1 MPQQKCALRYQVT
14 EGRAAAHAK
23 AAGGLYT
30 LAMTRHHLVL
40 VALLAA
46 TAPASPPALALDGKW
61 TPQQVLDIDPKW
73 LKQQGLKLPPSA
85 LWDGKR
91 GTGLLTGTVNI
102 AGCSG
107 AFVSDTGLIVTNHH
121 CLFGLVQEHSTP
133 ERDLITQGFLA
144 RSRAEELPGSTM
156 RVEIPRR
163 FTDVTAKI
171 LAAVP
176 AGAEPLA
183 RLQAIDAQQKA
194 LVAECQRQADAKC
207 KVAAFDDGVT
217 YTLIES
223 IELRDIRLV
232 YAPPRAIGEY
242 GGEIDNWSWP
252 RHTGDFAIARAW
264 VGADGRPADRA
275 DGNRPYTLEF
285 FFPISRRGL
294 DEGDFVMVLGYPGVT
309 YRALIAEEMRERR
322 ERFFVRRED
331 VFGEWIAHLERSS
344 ADDAQGRIAVAANV
358 KGILNRHKNA
368 QGQIAGLDRGRMVD
382 KQAAQDDAVAAWA
395 ALSRGHAFAVPARE
409 TLRAVLAERERTWER
424 DFLLNLIPMGT
435 ESVAG
440 GIPPLPKTLYYG
452 ATLAHNAHERAK
464 PDAARASGFAD
475 ADQSK
480 LRERLRREQSQYF
493 AAADQRV
500 FAALVRRALALPQD
514 QRIAAVDARFGGL
527 SPERIDAAIA
537 GMYAASPLLDPAARD
552 AMLGESIDALTARKD
567 PLLDFGIAW
576 NRDLRMLREREREWN
591 ARAAL
596 HRPAWR
602 RAVAAHA
609 GKPVAPDA
617 NGTLRISF
625 AHVQGYAP
633 RDGLRYTPFTT
644 LAGVLE
650 KNTGKEPFN
659 LPPAVRDAAQ
669 ASNAGKVPVNFLADG
684 DTSGGNSGSPVIDG
698 RGALVGINFDR
709 VWENVAGDFG
719 FNPAVSRNI
728 SVDIRYL
735 LWQLDRVENADA
747 LLREL
752 GTGTD

>member
-1 MPQQKCALRYQVT
+1 MNLPISFTARPLASRSFGARTYRPLVLATLSVISLC
-14 EGRAAAHAK
+14 
-23 AAGGLYT
+23 AAGP
-30 LAMTRHHLVL
+30 
-40 VALLAA
+40 
-46 TAPASPPALALDGKW
+46 APALDGKW
-61 TPQQVLDIDPKW
+61 TPGQVLDIDAKW
-73 LKQQGLKLPPSA
+73 LKRQGLKLPPSA
-85 LWDGKR
+85 LWDGRR
-91 GTGLLTGTVNI
+91 GTGLLTGAVSI
-102 AGCSG
+102 SGCTG

-121 CLFGLVQEHSTP
+121 CLFGVVQEHSSP
-133 ERDLITQGFLA
+133 ARDLITQGFLA
-144 RSRAEELPGSTM
+144 RTQAEELPGSTT
-156 RVEIPRR
+156 RVEIPKR
-163 FTDVTAKI
+163 FTDVTAQV

-176 AGAEPLA
+176 AGADPAA
-183 RLQAIDAQQKA
+183 RLQAIDATQKA
-194 LVAECQRQADAKC
+194 LVNECQRQPDTKC
-207 KVAAFDDGVT
+207 KVATFDDGVA

-252 RHTGDFAIARAW
+252 RHTGDFAIARAY

-275 DGNRPYTLEF
+275 DTNRAYAPEF
-285 FFPISRRGL
+285 FFPIADDAL

-331 VFGEWIAHLERSS
+331 LFGEWIAILERSS
-344 ADDAQGRIAVAANV
+344 ADDAAGKIAVAANL
-358 KGILNRHKNA
+358 KGIHNRYKNA

-395 ALSRGHAFAVPARE
+395 ATQPRYADAVSARDG
-409 TLRAVLAERERTWER
+409 LRAVLAERERTWER

-435 ESVAG
+435 DSVAG
-440 GIPPLPKTLYYG
+440 GIPPLPKGLYFG
-452 ATLAHNAHERAK
+452 ATLAHNAIERAK
-464 PDAARASGFAD
+464 PNAARASGFTDADQGKLRDRLRSEQRNYFAD
-475 ADQSK
+475 AD
-480 LRERLRREQSQYF
+480 R
-493 AAADQRV
+493 RV
-500 FAALVRRALALPQD
+500 FAALVRRALALPAD
-514 QRIAAVDARFGGL
+514 QRIAAVDATFAGKT
-527 SPERIDAAIA
+527 PAQIDDAIA
-537 GMYAASPLLDPAARD
+537 AMYAASPLLDAAARE
-552 AMLGESIDALTARKD
+552 AMLTEPMDALTARND
-567 PLLDFGIAW
+567 PLLQFGIAW
-576 NRDLRMLREREREWN
+576 NRDLRALRERERAWN

-609 GKPVAPDA
+609 GKPIAPDA

-633 RDGLRYTPFTT
+633 RDGMVYTPFTT
-644 LAGVLE
+644 LAGVIE
-650 KNTGKEPFN
+650 KHTGREPFDV
-659 LPPAVRDAAQ
+659 PEAVRRAAQ
-669 ASNAGKVPVNFLADG
+669 TAGAGAQRVNFLADG

-698 RGALVGINFDR
+698 RGRLVGINFDR

-735 LWQLDRVENADA
+735 LWMLRDVERAEG

-752 GTGTD
+752 GAGPD

>member
-1 MPQQKCALRYQVT
+1 MKNTAQTQPAPAAQALAL
-14 EGRAAAHAK
+14 AAALM
-23 AAGGLYT
+23 AAS
-30 LAMTRHHLVL
+30 
-40 VALLAA
+40 AA
-46 TAPASPPALALDGKW
+46 FPAFALDGKW

-85 LWDGKR
+85 LWDDKR
-91 GTGLLTGTVNI
+91 GTGLLTGTVNV

-107 AFVSDTGLIVTNHH
+107 AFVSSTGLIVTNHH

-133 ERDLITQGFLA
+133 QRDLITNGFLA
-144 RSRAEELPGSTM
+144 RTRAEELPGSTM
-156 RVEIPRR
+156 RVEIPKR
-163 FTDVTAKI
+163 FTDVTAKM

-176 AGAEPLA
+176 AGADA
-183 RLQAIDAQQKA
+183 STRLQAINAAQKA
-194 LVAECQRQADAKC
+194 LVSECQQQPDTKC
-207 KVAAFDDGVT
+207 KVAAFDDGVN

-242 GGEIDNWSWP
+242 GGETDNWSWP
-252 RHTGDFAIARAW
+252 RHTGDFSIARAW

-275 DGNRPYTLEF
+275 DTNRPYTPEF
-285 FFPISRRGL
+285 YFPISNRGL
-294 DEGDFVMVLGYPGVT
+294 DEGDFVMVLGYPGIT
-309 YRALIAEEMRERR
+309 YRSLIAEEMRERR

-331 VFGEWIAHLERSS
+331 VVGEWIEHLEQAS
-344 ADDAQGRIAVAANV
+344 ATDPQGKIAVAANV
-358 KGILNRHKNA
+358 KGILNRYKNA
-368 QGQIAGLDRGRMVD
+368 QGQIAGLDRGRIVD
-382 KQAAQDDAVAAWA
+382 RQGAQDDVVAAWA
-395 ALSRGHAFAVPARE
+395 SKHPQHAGAIAARDA
-409 TLRAVLAERERTWER
+409 LRAVLEERERTWEH
-424 DFLLNLIPMGT
+424 DFLLNLIPLGV

-440 GIPPLPKTLYYG
+440 GIPPLPKSLYYG

-464 PDAARASGFAD
+464 PDVARAAGFAD

-480 LRERLRREQSQYF
+480 LRDRLRREQSNFF
-493 AAADQRV
+493 AAADQRI

-514 QRIAAVDARFGGL
+514 QRIAAVDTRFAGL
-527 SPERIDAAIA
+527 TPEQIDRAIA
-537 GMYAASPLLDPAARD
+537 DMYAASPLLDANASAASASGAGARD
-552 AMLGESIDALTARKD
+552 AMLGESTDALIARKD

-576 NRDLRMLREREREWN
+576 SRDLRALRERERDWN

-596 HRPAWR
+596 HRPVWR
-602 RAVAAHA
+602 RAVAAQA
-609 GKPVAPDA
+609 DKPIAPDA

-633 RDGLRYTPFTT
+633 RDGVRYTPFTT

-650 KNTGKEPFN
+650 KHTGQEPFDVP
-659 LPPAVRDAAQ
+659 LAVRDAAHAPGTRWRQ
-669 ASNAGKVPVNFLADG
+669 STLDDVPVNFLADG

-735 LWQLDRVENADA
+735 LWQLDHVANAEA

-752 GTGTD
+752 GAGAD